1 MKYAVRGIHIQNLE
15 RLPLARQ
22 NWLAGSASSQM
33 EHAASTE
40 LRDQIGHLSRRQS
53 VWLETA
59 LSSVE
64 LSRSIC
70 VLAEPAGQRTVPRKS
85 QEVFGSEKPV
95 VKLQSAC
102 SKKLVF

>member
-1 MKYAVRGIHIQNLE
+1 MRYAVRGIHIQNLE
-15 RLPLARQ
+15 RLPLVRQ

-33 EHAASTE
+33 ERTGSTE

-59 LSSVE
+59 LSSAE

-70 VLAEPAGQRTVPRKS
+70 ELAEPAGQRTVSRKS
-85 QEVFGSEKPV
+85 QKAFGSEKPV

-102 SKKLVF
+102 FKKLIF